1 VPLASRARLA
11 RTTLFGAVAAL
22 ACRSRAIPDGAPEA
36 SSAPEVASAADPRG
50 ACRAL
55 IGGAPRPLR
64 LRVAGE
70 ERLVHLVPPARG
82 HGPFPVIFG
91 FHGRGG
97 NGAHA
102 ARTFALE
109 RAVRTPFL
117 GLYPDGRPQPW
128 MRGAIGW
135 DTRDEASPDLT
146 LFDALLEWARDQ
158 GCGDLTRVAVVG
170 YSWGGGMANHVACT
184 RPARIRAVVSVG
196 GGGPSVPCVGSVSAL
211 VVHGAE
217 DREEPIASGRDTLEA
232 WAFAARCDTGERPA
246 LGGRCVAR
254 EGCAQGRRILWCEHA
269 GGHLWP
275 EWLRGPTLGE
285 FLGW

>member
-1 VPLASRARLA
+1 
-11 RTTLFGAVAAL
+11 
-22 ACRSRAIPDGAPEA
+22 
-36 SSAPEVASAADPRG
+36 
-50 ACRAL
+50 
-55 IGGAPRPLR
+55 LR

-70 ERLVHLVPPARG
+70 ERVVHLVPPARAA
-82 HGPFPVIFG
+82 GPSPVIVA

-97 NGAHA
+97 NGAYA

-109 RAVRTPFL
+109 RAVPTPFL

-158 GCGDLTRVAVVG
+158 GCGDTTRVAVVG

-184 RPARIRAVVSVG
+184 RPERIRAVVSVG
-196 GGGPSVPCVGSVSAL
+196 GGGPSVPCAGSVSAL
-211 VVHGAE
+211 VVHGSE

-232 WAFAARCDTGERPA
+232 WAFAARCDAGERPA
-246 LGGRCVAR
+246 FGGRCVAR
-254 EGCAQGRRILWCEHA
+254 EGCAEGRRILWCEHA

-275 EWLRGPTLGE
+275 EWLRDPALGE
-285 FLGW
+285 FLGL